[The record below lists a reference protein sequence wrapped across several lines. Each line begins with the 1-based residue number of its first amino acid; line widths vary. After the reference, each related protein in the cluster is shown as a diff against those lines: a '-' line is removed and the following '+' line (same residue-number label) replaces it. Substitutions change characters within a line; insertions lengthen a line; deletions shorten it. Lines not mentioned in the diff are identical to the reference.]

1 MDPVREAEQHLL
13 DQSET
18 LEAIDSMDRA
28 ATLLKAG
35 RSLEADLGLPLAQIL
50 EVEASVI
57 RWRYMQ
63 DGHGDY
69 ALDYSAMYLLDVAK
83 AVLRRA
89 VI

>member
-1 MDPVREAEQHLL
+1 L
-13 DQSET
+13 
-18 LEAIDSMDRA
+18 DRA
-28 ATLLKAG
+28 AKALTDG
-35 RSLEADLGLPLAQIL
+35 RGLDPDLGFPLAQIL
-50 EVEASVI
+50 EVEAGVI

-89 VI
+89 A

>member
-13 DQSET
+13 DQSEILKT
-18 LEAIDSMDRA
+18 IDTIERA
-28 ATLLKAG
+28 AKLLHAG
-35 RSLEADLGLPLAQIL
+35 RGLDPDLGLPLAQIL
-50 EVEASVI
+50 DVEASTI

-89 VI
+89 